1 MKRRFIIILVI
12 ETVFLFVFLL
22 FALLQKKEAD
32 KQRVS
37 AMEAKQ
43 ATEILRVKNFELEQK
58 LNELQRVKPVGEM
71 SLSFFDI

>member
-58 LNELQRVKPVGEM
+58 LNELQRVKPVGE
-71 SLSFFDI
+71 